1 MLYHPPMFETHC
13 DILVVGGGP
22 AGLAAARAAARAGA
36 SVTLVH
42 RDAEIGK
49 PVRTS
54 GGSYL
59 RDIQR
64 LSIPSTLYET
74 INELVFAGPTKMATI
89 DVSSQ
94 PMVVLDI
101 TGTYQFIAEQAR
113 TAGASIHTGCTFKGI
128 VNDDGQTYRCQ
139 IEDAKGNLHDIV
151 TTRLVEASGSS
162 RAVLDALGQT
172 RRVTRLG
179 AGIEYE
185 CERTGGRSDRAT
197 LFVGSRYCPAGYG
210 WIFPTNQQTVR
221 IGVGVLR
228 PQEKARLPELI
239 DSFMASDM
247 AQQLDIGAGD
257 ICDKHV
263 GVVPAD
269 GIPERLVHDRVVV
282 AGDAASM
289 AIATVGEGIRY
300 GIEAGDA
307 AGDAIAESLTGD
319 MSPMSRYE
327 KQWMKYNRM
336 SFKAGQRMN
345 IAMGTYDDGQWDR
358 SIALIA
364 KMRSRE
370 VQALLRAELSPGVW
384 LGFALRH
391 PWGTWRVMRR
401 ALRG

>member
-1 MLYHPPMFETHC
+1 MVETQC

-22 AGLAAARAAARAGA
+22 AGLAAARAAAKARAN
-36 SVTLVH
+36 VTLVH

-59 RDIQR
+59 RDIER
-64 LSIPSTLYET
+64 LGIPTTLYQR
-74 INELVFAGPTKMATI
+74 INELVFAGPTTMARI

-94 PMVVLDI
+94 PMVILDI

-113 TAGASIHTGCTFKGI
+113 AAGASIHTGCTFKSI
-128 VNDDGQTYRCQ
+128 RHDDGQRFVCILETSDGTEHEIQ
-139 IEDAKGNLHDIV
+139 
-151 TTRLVEASGSS
+151 TRRIVEASGSS

-185 CERTGGRSDRAT
+185 CERTGGRPDRAT

-210 WIFPTNQQTVR
+210 WIFPTNKQTVR

-247 AQQLDIGAGD
+247 ARQLDIGAGE
-257 ICDKHV
+257 IRDKHV

-269 GIPERLVHDRVVV
+269 GIPDRLVHDRVVV

-307 AGDAIAESLTGD
+307 AGSAIAESLAGD
-319 MSPMSRYE
+319 MSSLSRYE
-327 KQWMKYNRM
+327 KQWMKHNRT

-345 IAMGTYDDGQWDR
+345 VAMGTYDDAQWDR
-358 SIALIA
+358 SVTLIA

-370 VQALLRAELSPGVW
+370 VQALLRAELSPAVW

-401 ALRG
+401 ALGHR